1 MPYQTAN
8 NKGTGDILKKGAAEY
23 QSWMQLTQ
31 SQANT
36 IKGLEGANYA
46 TSSDPL
52 AERYAQLVYVINQS
66 AGGAATSAIADGVDD
81 TLFATV
87 ADLTNSNPLATMIVD
102 ANGDQITSF
111 GGSSIKILGD
121 DNTTEATVADLTNSN
136 ALTVQIVDANGDQI
150 TTFGGGATKLLG
162 DDDATNATVRDYT
175 NSNPLA
181 VSLTDTNGDAL
192 TSLSGAAE
200 GTPDAVAA
208 AKVVQLGGIA
218 ETGTPTAVADGD
230 AVAAWFDAYGRQ
242 ILAGYNVAL
251 QALDVN
257 LISDSL
263 TSKLGPST
271 NLSAVTANTTGSS
284 IDISS
289 YHNVTVHLTSSST
302 TVGAT
307 FSIQSSLD
315 GTNWAT
321 IDSEVINTDDTI
333 EYSYMGV
340 AYNYI
345 RTVISNRT
353 DGTFTSVV
361 YAGN

>member
-87 ADLTNSNPLATMIVD
+87 ADLTNSNPLVTMIVD

-121 DNTTEATVADLTNSN
+121 DDTTEATVSDLANSN
-136 ALTVQIVDANGDQI
+136 ALHTLLVDANGDQI
-150 TTFGGGATKLLG
+150 TSFGSSA
-162 DDDATNATVRDYT
+162 
-175 NSNPLA
+175 
-181 VSLTDTNGDAL
+181 
-192 TSLSGAAE
+192 
-200 GTPDAVAA
+200 
-208 AKVVQLGGIA
+208 IA
-218 ETGTPTAVADGD
+218 ETGTPTPVADGA
-230 AVAAWFDAYGRQ
+230 AVNPWYDAYGRQ
-242 ILAGYNVAL
+242 VLAGYNVAL
-251 QALDVN
+251 AAMDVN
-257 LISDSL
+257 LVNDSL
-263 TSKLGPST
+263 TSKLGPVT
-271 NLSAVTANTTGSS
+271 NLSAVTANTDGSA
-284 IDISS
+284 IDVSS
-289 YHNVTVHLTSSST
+289 YHNITVHITSASVT
-302 TVGAT
+302 DGAT
-307 FSIQSSLD
+307 FSVESSLD
-315 GTNWAT
+315 NTNWVEL
-321 IDSEVINTDDTI
+321 DSAVIGANETS
-333 EYSYMGV
+333 EYSYTNV
-340 AYNYI
+340 AYKYV
-345 RTVISNRT
+345 RTRITSRT
-353 DGTFTSVV
+353 DGTYTSKV